1 MLVTFN
7 FYDCISEGISS
18 YSTSIKS
25 GVEDRFPDKKKNN
38 GMVELTLRQRPTSGL
53 SSSAVAVDA
62 RLQLGCGGKIPI
74 FQWIYEV

>member
-1 MLVTFN
+1 MLITLN

-25 GVEDRFPDKKKNN
+25 GVEDRFPDIDN

>member
-1 MLVTFN
+1 MIVFQKVYHHILLLSNLVLKI
-7 FYDCISEGISS
+7 DSLI
-18 YSTSIKS
+18 
-25 GVEDRFPDKKKNN
+25 KKKKKHN